1 MRYLFVCFVL
11 FAFMQCS
18 TPPQKTVNPLG
29 FIPAKP
35 LAILHTED
43 MESLVGFSNSQP
55 QLNRFLHPLLSTQE
69 HWLSFKECIVSY
81 HEEGVKEYKYLLIRP
96 LSPLDS
102 VPQIIG
108 DTLRYENLRIIKFEK
123 QSIDRY
129 AAVNQNTYFESDSK
143 IVLENSIRLHTA
155 PNRPDENLQKLYNSK
170 SGPYQLF
177 INERSQS
184 LLNEKFR
191 TTIPFNLFNF
201 SSWLVIQPEIEN
213 GNTILNAIGLLSTE
227 KLTKM
232 SLVANQA
239 YDLSKLLS
247 NLPLT
252 MIGAS
257 LYGFEYDRFSV
268 VRDRYN
274 AQHNLPSPPIDS
286 LLMKARAVAKVNTLQ
301 NQIAVLDMTGVEDLV
316 PILEKNAEATR
327 KVREAMTYQFSTEKS
342 IKHLVE
348 PLLSLPTL
356 THAALF
362 NDLLFLAP
370 SEASLTELITQLSNG
385 YSLGSDEQFEGLL
398 AEIPNESSLLFV
410 GVEEFFSKQLHSLL
424 IDDIQTRSSDKF
436 PFWLGVGLV
445 ESGVAQVQFQK
456 VSKQE
461 KIENKRPK
469 LLFSKTIESN
479 ISQGPNAVLNHLN
492 GSMEWV
498 IQDEK
503 HNLTLISST
512 GKKNWKRPIG
522 NPIQFPIHQV
532 DLYKNSR
539 LQMAYTTKKGFEV
552 IDRNARPVSPF
563 YSTLNNPLPLA
574 VFDYENSRDYRLVL
588 IDQNKLELRN
598 RKFTKVSGFNRTKAD
613 LKYSPKHIRIGSRDY
628 IVMIQKNGKLLLL
641 DRRGNIRIKTPNN
654 LVVSSN
660 IYLHQNGFIG
670 LDNKNRLFRIEING
684 KISYR
689 TLPFETTYHVC
700 ARGKNLVLLTE
711 NKLEI
716 NGRLLEL
723 DFGLYGKPSIH
734 VVNNRTMISLVDEQ
748 EEKVYVF
755 DRKGN
760 LLPHFPI
767 YGAGPVTIDSDR
779 KGKVFLATT
788 GGNNSLIVYQIP
800 Q

>member
-1 MRYLFVCFVL
+1 
-11 FAFMQCS
+11 MQCS

-35 LAILHTED
+35 LAILYTED

-143 IVLENSIRLHTA
+143 IVLENSIRLHTS

-191 TTIPFNLFNF
+191 TTIPFNLSNF

-342 IKHLVE
+342 IKQLVA
-348 PLLSLPTL
+348 PLLNLPTL

-512 GKKNWKRPIG
+512 GKNNWTRPIG
-522 NPIQFPIHQV
+522 NPIQFPIRQV

-563 YSTLNNPLPLA
+563 SSTLNNPLPLA

-641 DRRGNIRIKTPNN
+641 DRRGNVRIKTPNN

-723 DFGLYGKPSIH
+723 DFGLYGEPTIH

-788 GGNNSLIVYQIP
+788 GDNNSLIVYQIP

>member
-11 FAFMQCS
+11 FAFMKCS
-18 TPPQKTVNPLG
+18 TPSQKTVNPLG
-29 FIPAKP
+29 YIPAKP

-43 MESLVGFSNSQP
+43 FESLVGFSNSQP
-55 QLNRFLHPLLSTQE
+55 QLSQFLHPLLSTQE
-69 HWLSFKECIVSY
+69 HWLSFKECTVSY

-102 VPQIIG
+102 VPEIIG

-143 IVLENSIRLHTA
+143 ILLENSIRLQTA

-170 SGPYQLF
+170 SGPFQLF
-177 INERSQS
+177 IHERSQS

-191 TTIPFNLFNF
+191 TTIPFNLSNF

-213 GNTILNAIGLLSTE
+213 GNTILNAIGLVSTE

-232 SLVANQA
+232 SLVTNQA

-252 MIGAS
+252 IIGAS

-286 LLMKARAVAKVNTLQ
+286 LLMQARAVAKVNTLQ
-301 NQIAVLDMTGVEDLV
+301 NQIAVLDMTGFENLV

-327 KVREAMTYQFSTEKS
+327 RVREAMTYQFSTEKS
-342 IKHLVE
+342 IKQLVT

-370 SEASLTELITQLSNG
+370 SEASLTEVITQLSNG

-398 AEIPNESSLLFV
+398 EEIPNESSLLFV
-410 GVEEFFSKQLHSLL
+410 GVEEFFSKQLRSLL
-424 IDDIQTRSSDKF
+424 IDDVQTGSSDKF

-461 KIENKRPK
+461 KIKNKRPK

-512 GKKNWKRPIG
+512 GKNNWTTPIG
-522 NPIQFPIHQV
+522 NPIKFPIRQV

-563 YSTLNNPLPLA
+563 SSTLNNPLPLA

-598 RKFTKVSGFNRTKAD
+598 RKFNKVSGFNRKKAD

-628 IVMIQKNGKLLLL
+628 IVMIEKNGKLLLL
-641 DRRGNIRIKTPNN
+641 DRRGNVRIKTPNN

-689 TLPFETTYHVC
+689 TLPFETKYHVC

-723 DFGLYGKPSIH
+723 DFGLYGEPSIH

-788 GGNNSLIVYQIP
+788 GENNSLIVYQIP

>member
-1 MRYLFVCFVL
+1 
-11 FAFMQCS
+11 MQCS

-191 TTIPFNLFNF
+191 TTIPFNLSNF
-201 SSWLVIQPEIEN
+201 SSWLVIQPEVEN

-469 LLFSKTIESN
+469 LLFSKTIEGN

-512 GKKNWKRPIG
+512 GKNNWTRPIG
-522 NPIQFPIHQV
+522 NPIQFPIRQV

-563 YSTLNNPLPLA
+563 SSTLNNPLPLA

-641 DRRGNIRIKTPNN
+641 DRRGNVRIKTPNN

-723 DFGLYGKPSIH
+723 DFGLYGEPTIH

-788 GGNNSLIVYQIP
+788 GENNSLIVYQIP

>member
-108 DTLRYENLRIIKFEK
+108 DTLWYENLRIIKFEK

-342 IKHLVE
+342 IKHLVA

-370 SEASLTELITQLSNG
+370 SEASLTEVITQLSNG

-512 GKKNWKRPIG
+512 GKNNWTRPIG
-522 NPIQFPIHQV
+522 NPIQFPIRQV

-563 YSTLNNPLPLA
+563 SSTLNNPLPLA

-641 DRRGNIRIKTPNN
+641 DRRGNVRIKTPNN

-723 DFGLYGKPSIH
+723 DFGLYGEPYIH
-734 VVNNRTMISLVDEQ
+734 VVNNRTIISLVDYQ

-788 GGNNSLIVYQIP
+788 GEKNSLIVYQIP

>member
-1 MRYLFVCFVL
+1 
-11 FAFMQCS
+11 MQCS

-108 DTLRYENLRIIKFEK
+108 DTLRYENLRIINFEK

-191 TTIPFNLFNF
+191 TTIPFNLSNF

-512 GKKNWKRPIG
+512 GKNNWTRPIG
-522 NPIQFPIHQV
+522 NPIQFPIRQV

-563 YSTLNNPLPLA
+563 SSTLNNPLPLA

-641 DRRGNIRIKTPNN
+641 DRRGNVRIKTPNN

-723 DFGLYGKPSIH
+723 DFGLYGEPTIH

-788 GGNNSLIVYQIP
+788 GENNSLIVYQIP

>member
-108 DTLRYENLRIIKFEK
+108 DTLRYENLLIIKFEK

-191 TTIPFNLFNF
+191 TTIPFNLSNF

-342 IKHLVE
+342 IKHLVA

-370 SEASLTELITQLSNG
+370 SEASLTEVITQLSNG
-385 YSLGSDEQFEGLL
+385 YSIGSDEQFEGLL

-461 KIENKRPK
+461 KIKNKRPK
-469 LLFSKTIESN
+469 LLFSKSIESN

-512 GKKNWKRPIG
+512 GKNNWTRPIG
-522 NPIQFPIHQV
+522 NPIQFPIRQV

-563 YSTLNNPLPLA
+563 SSTLNNPLPLA

-641 DRRGNIRIKTPNN
+641 DRRGNVRIKTPNN

-723 DFGLYGKPSIH
+723 DFGLYGEPSIH

-788 GGNNSLIVYQIP
+788 GENNSLIVYQIP

>member
-35 LAILHTED
+35 LAILYTED

-191 TTIPFNLFNF
+191 TTIPFNLSNF

-257 LYGFEYDRFSV
+257 LYGFEYDRFTV

-512 GKKNWKRPIG
+512 GKNNWTRPIG
-522 NPIQFPIHQV
+522 NPIQFPIRQV

-563 YSTLNNPLPLA
+563 SSTLNNPLPLA

-641 DRRGNIRIKTPNN
+641 DRRGNVRIKTPNN

-723 DFGLYGKPSIH
+723 DFGLYGEPTIH

-788 GGNNSLIVYQIP
+788 GENNSLIVYQIP

>member
-18 TPPQKTVNPLG
+18 TPPQKTVNPLD

-191 TTIPFNLFNF
+191 TTIPFNLSNF

-370 SEASLTELITQLSNG
+370 SEASLTEVITQLSNG

-398 AEIPNESSLLFV
+398 EEIPNESSLLFV
-410 GVEEFFSKQLHSLL
+410 GVEEFFLKQLNSLL
-424 IDDIQTRSSDKF
+424 IDDVQTGSSDKF

-512 GKKNWKRPIG
+512 GKNNWTRPIG
-522 NPIQFPIHQV
+522 NPIQFPIRQV

-563 YSTLNNPLPLA
+563 SSTLNNPLPLA

-641 DRRGNIRIKTPNN
+641 DRRGNVRIKTPNN

-723 DFGLYGKPSIH
+723 DFGLYGEPTIH

-748 EEKVYVF
+748 EQKVYVF

-788 GGNNSLIVYQIP
+788 GENNSLIVYQIP

>member
-1 MRYLFVCFVL
+1 
-11 FAFMQCS
+11 MQCS

-370 SEASLTELITQLSNG
+370 SEASLTEVITQLSNG

-398 AEIPNESSLLFV
+398 EEIPNESSLLFV
-410 GVEEFFSKQLHSLL
+410 GVEEFFLKQLNSLL
-424 IDDIQTRSSDKF
+424 IDDVQTGSSDKF

-512 GKKNWKRPIG
+512 GKKNWTRPIG
-522 NPIQFPIHQV
+522 NPIQFPIRQV

-563 YSTLNNPLPLA
+563 SSTLNNPLPLA

-641 DRRGNIRIKTPNN
+641 DRRGNVRIKTPNN

-700 ARGKNLVLLTE
+700 ARGKNLVLLTD

-723 DFGLYGKPSIH
+723 DFGLYGEPSIH
-734 VVNNRTMISLVDEQ
+734 VVNNSTMISLVDEQ

-788 GGNNSLIVYQIP
+788 GENNSLIVYQIP

>member
-1 MRYLFVCFVL
+1 MRYLLVCLVI

-18 TPPQKTVNPLG
+18 TPPHKTVNPLC

-43 MESLVGFSNSQP
+43 MESLVGFSNTQP
-55 QLNRFLHPLLSTQE
+55 QLSRFLNPLISTQE

-81 HEEGVKEYKYLLIRP
+81 HQEGVEEYKYLLIRP

-108 DTLRYENLRIIKFEK
+108 DTLRYENLPIVKFER
-123 QSIDRY
+123 QSIYRY

-143 IVLENSIRLHTA
+143 ILIENSIRLHTT
-155 PNRPDENLQKLYNSK
+155 PNLPDKNLQKLFNSK
-170 SGPYQLF
+170 TGPFQLF
-177 INERSQS
+177 VNENYQT
-184 LLNEKFR
+184 LLTEKFK
-191 TTIPFNLFNF
+191 TIVPFNLSDF
-201 SSWLVIQPEIEN
+201 SPWVAIQPDIEN
-213 GNTILNAIGLLSTE
+213 GNTTLNAIGLLSTE

-232 SLVANQA
+232 SLVTNKAHN
-239 YDLSKLLS
+239 LSKLIS

-252 MIGAS
+252 IIGAS
-257 LYGFEYDRFSV
+257 LHGFDFNRFSV
-268 VRDRYN
+268 VRNRYN

-286 LLMKARAVAKVNTLQ
+286 LLMQAHAVAKVYTLQ
-301 NQIAVLDMTGVEDLV
+301 NQIAVLDMTGVEGLV
-316 PILEKNAEATR
+316 PILEKNAESTR
-327 KVREAMTYQFSTEKS
+327 RVRDAMTYQFSTEKS
-342 IKHLVE
+342 IKQLVA
-348 PLLSLPTL
+348 PLLNLPTL
-356 THAALF
+356 THAALL

-370 SEASLTELITQLSNG
+370 SEASLTEVITQLSNG
-385 YSLGSDEQFEGLL
+385 YSLGSDDQFERLL
-398 AEIPNESSLLFV
+398 EEIPNESSFLFV

-424 IDDIQTRSSDKF
+424 IDDVQRGSSDEF
-436 PFWLGVGLV
+436 PFLLGVGLV
-445 ESGVAQVQFQK
+445 ESGVAQIQFQRL
-456 VSKQE
+456 SKKE
-461 KIENKRPK
+461 KIKNRRPK
-469 LLFSKTIESN
+469 LMFSTSFESTISK
-479 ISQGPNAVLNHLN
+479 GPNAVLNHLN

-503 HNLTLISST
+503 HNLTLINST
-512 GKKNWKRPIG
+512 GKSNWTRPIG
-522 NPIQFPIHQV
+522 NPIQFPIRQV

-552 IDRNARPVSPF
+552 IDRNARPVPPF
-563 YSTLNNPLPLA
+563 SSTLNNPLPLA
-574 VFDYENSRDYRLVL
+574 VFDYENSRDYRLFL

-598 RKFTKVSGFNRTKAD
+598 RKFAKVSGFNRTKAD
-613 LKYSPKHIRIGSRDY
+613 LMYSPKHIRIGSRDY
-628 IVMIQKNGKLLLL
+628 IAMIRKNGKLLLL

-654 LVVSSN
+654 LVMSSN

-689 TLPFETTYHVC
+689 TLPFETMYDVR

-723 DFGLYGKPSIH
+723 DFGLYGEPSIH

-788 GGNNSLIVYQIP
+788 GENNSLIVYQIP

>member
-1 MRYLFVCFVL
+1 MK
-11 FAFMQCS
+11 CS
-18 TPPQKTVNPLG
+18 TTPQKTVNPLG

-43 MESLVGFSNSQP
+43 FESLVGLSNSQP
-55 QLNRFLHPLLSTQE
+55 QLSRFLHPLLSTQE

-143 IVLENSIRLHTA
+143 ILLENSIRLHTA

-191 TTIPFNLFNF
+191 ATIPFNLSNF

-213 GNTILNAIGLLSTE
+213 GNTILNAIGLLATE

-232 SLVANQA
+232 NLVTNQA

-286 LLMKARAVAKVNTLQ
+286 LLMQARAVAKVNTLQ
-301 NQIAVLDMTGVEDLV
+301 NQIAVLDITGFEDLV

-327 KVREAMTYQFSTEKS
+327 RVREAMTYKFSTEKS
-342 IKHLVE
+342 IKQLVA

-356 THAALF
+356 THAALY

-370 SEASLTELITQLSNG
+370 SEASLTEVITQLSNG

-398 AEIPNESSLLFV
+398 EEIPNESSLLFV
-410 GVEEFFSKQLHSLL
+410 GVDEFFSKQLRSLL
-424 IDDIQTRSSDKF
+424 IDDVQTESSDKF

-461 KIENKRPK
+461 KIKNKRPK
-469 LLFSKTIESN
+469 LLFSKTIENN
-479 ISQGPNAVLNHLN
+479 ISQGPNAVLNHIN

-512 GKKNWKRPIG
+512 GKNNWTRPIG
-522 NPIQFPIHQV
+522 NPIQFPIRQV

-563 YSTLNNPLPLA
+563 SSTLNNPLPLA

-598 RKFTKVSGFNRTKAD
+598 RKFNKVSGFNRKKAD

-628 IVMIQKNGKLLLL
+628 IVMIQNNGKLLLL
-641 DRRGNIRIKTPNN
+641 DRRGNVRIKTPNN

-711 NKLEI
+711 NKIEI

-723 DFGLYGKPSIH
+723 DFGLYGEPSIH

-788 GGNNSLIVYQIP
+788 GENNSLIVYQIP